1 MKFYVAL
8 AILVVAFAPTAAA
21 AKSCLLVN
29 HQAFGSK
36 RVCEYTCG
44 AAVTV
49 GLTAG
54 CPLTIKRKPQHQTRG
69 LARPR

>member
-1 MKFYVAL
+1 MKFYVAI
-8 AILVVAFAPTAAA
+8 AIVVAALAPALAAA
-21 AKSCLLVN
+21 ASCRLVN
-29 HQAFGSK
+29 HEAFGSK

-54 CPLTIKRKPQHQTRG
+54 CPLTVKRKPQHQTRG